1 MIKSLISIIIP
12 IYNVAQYLPKC
23 LDSIL
28 AQTYKNLEIIL
39 VDDGSK
45 DNSGKICD
53 EYAKKDTRIK
63 VIHQKNGGVAAAR
76 NTGLAIANGEW
87 IGFLDSDDWIE
98 QDMFEYLLN
107 LTCKYDA
114 DIAQCGIFFE
124 DNIYVKEIAYPEKE
138 YFAPYGIEKFTNS
151 DMRFIVNSVCNKLYR
166 ADIIK
171 NIKFDTNYPIGEDL
185 LFNIEIMLKIKGI
198 AFGVLRKY
206 HYLYYK
212 DSASHLAPTLKK
224 IESNN
229 KVLEKICNLV
239 KDNVYAKRY
248 FEIEQLK
255 DYMDM
260 SSKIVRYYK
269 KEFEPCKN
277 IIQKNLREKTK
288 IFLTACELTLTERTK
303 LMLIA
308 WCWRLYK
315 VLLCARWKLR

>member
-1 MIKSLISIIIP
+1 MISSLISIIIP
-12 IYNVAQYLPKC
+12 VYNVEQYLPKC

-39 VDDGSK
+39 VNDGSQ

-53 EYAKKDTRIK
+53 DYAKKDTRIK

-76 NTGLAIANGEW
+76 NMGLSIANGEW

-107 LTCKYDA
+107 LTLKYDA
-114 DIAQCGIFFE
+114 DVAQCGIFFE
-124 DNIYVKEIAYPEKE
+124 DNINIKEIQYPKKE

-151 DMRFIVNSVCNKLYR
+151 DMQLIINSVCNKLYR
-166 ADIIK
+166 ADIIRD
-171 NIKFDTNYPIGEDL
+171 IRYDTNYPIGEDL
-185 LFNIEIMLKIKGI
+185 LFNIEVMLKINGI
-198 AFGVLRKY
+198 VFGILRKY
-206 HYLYYK
+206 HYIYYK
-212 DSASHLAPTLKK
+212 DSTSHLAPTLKK
-224 IESNN
+224 LESNN

-239 KDNVYAKRY
+239 KDNARAKRY

-260 SSKIVRYYK
+260 SSKIVRFYRK
-269 KEFEPCKN
+269 DFEPCKKD
-277 IIQKNLREKTK
+277 IQKRLRNETK
-288 IFLTACELTLTERTK
+288 ELLTARELMIAERMK

-308 WCWRLYK
+308 WFWSIYK
-315 VLLCARWKLR
+315 ILLCIIWKFK